1 MSTGPLPPG
10 ITLELEALK
19 RRLADMTAS
28 EMSAEETEAMAVE
41 ISAIRLQLRRI
52 ALDQQ
57 GVQAQLHPR

>member
-1 MSTGPLPPG
+1 MSTGPLPAG

-19 RRLADMTAS
+19 RRLSSMSAS
-28 EMSAEETEAMAVE
+28 EMSSDETEAMAVE

-57 GVQAQLHPR
+57 DLRQLHAR